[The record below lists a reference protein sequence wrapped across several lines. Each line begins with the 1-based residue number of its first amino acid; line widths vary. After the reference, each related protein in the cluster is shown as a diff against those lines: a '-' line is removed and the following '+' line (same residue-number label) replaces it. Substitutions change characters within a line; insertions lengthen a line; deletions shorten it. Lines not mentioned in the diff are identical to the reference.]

1 MHTFSAPVVHS
12 NGQIDFSND
21 SEVDL
26 KVFILITF
34 VSEQLTTNDLWKVTN
49 AIQGFTLINPL
60 SIRVTAGP

>member
-34 VSEQLTTNDLWKVTN
+34 VSEQLTTNDL
-49 AIQGFTLINPL
+49 
-60 SIRVTAGP
+60 

>member
-1 MHTFSAPVVHS
+1 MHIFSAPVVDS

-49 AIQGFTLINPL
+49 PGFTLINPL
-60 SIRVTAGP
+60 FCIRVTAGS